1 MAKIRDTSEGIIKTT
16 LVTSH
21 LNVLDDRSVCKKKR
35 QLTAFSSMKG
45 IIEAR
50 IEQTA
55 MVKREIASVSVVE
68 AESVVTSGEILEI
81 DIILV
86 SVMKSPNTKM
96 RRLIE
101 RVILTQEPR

>member
-55 MVKREIASVSVVE
+55 MVKKEIASVSVVE
-68 AESVVTSGEILEI
+68 VESVVTLVGI
-81 DIILV
+81 DIVLV
-86 SVMKSPNTKM
+86 SVTTGRNTKM
-96 RRLIE
+96 KKLME
-101 RVILTQEPR
+101 RVILIQEPR